1 LLDRNDLKIDVY
13 ESSGADGNVVS
24 RAVRLTHLP
33 SGRTVALEGNPGES
47 KRQLVA
53 RATAELQRQLDDA

>member
-13 ESSGADGNVVS
+13 ESSGAGGNVVS

-33 SGRTVALEGNPGES
+33 SGRIVALEGNPGES
-47 KRQLVA
+47 RRQLVA
-53 RATAELQRQLDDA
+53 RATTELRRQLDDA